1 VLKGITDTLAR
12 VFGRPGA
19 EEAVLTV
26 SPPSSARPW
35 EDRTL
40 SIEARYDS
48 YVAVATEHVK
58 AMQVAAQRED
68 LTTSEKAAM
77 MADADN
83 RFWIA
88 ELRLLRSETAERFCN
103 RIDSASLREL
113 LGRNFLGPE
122 EWKRG
127 FGVDVG
133 QAPPMPASVTQEL
146 LNSGCPLHPGQKIK
160 DTHVL
165 MLVPKTVN
173 GEAYTPLKLDEL
185 CTKRKGS
192 GDKLIYDGGD
202 WARAW
207 KSQHWATIPQAASE
221 WVLIPK
227 SDPDRDKVPG
237 DKHFLGKDI
246 RAQQVVHG
254 KHYPEYRE
262 VKALEVMTLALLND
276 LVNGEPRVPNDSV
289 VLRCKEPNASGER
302 VCVGYF
308 DALGLW
314 VSVDNGDF
322 DRGRIG
328 RALVRKL

>member
-1 VLKGITDTLAR
+1 MPEPGVT
-12 VFGRPGA
+12 RPTTTGSMGA
-19 EEAVLTV
+19 AASPSAV
-26 SPPSSARPW
+26 RPW

-276 LVNGEPRVPNDSV
+276 LVNGEPRVLNDSV
-289 VLRCKEPNASGER
+289 VLRCKEPNASGGR
-302 VCVGYF
+302 VCVGVFRAY
-308 DALGLW
+308 GLE
-314 VSVDNGDF
+314 VHVDRD
-322 DRGRIG
+322 GRDSGTIG